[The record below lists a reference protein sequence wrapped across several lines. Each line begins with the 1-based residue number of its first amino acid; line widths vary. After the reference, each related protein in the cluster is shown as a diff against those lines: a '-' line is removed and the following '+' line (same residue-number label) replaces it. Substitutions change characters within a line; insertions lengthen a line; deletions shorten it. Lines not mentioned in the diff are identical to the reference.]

1 MGAASV
7 QAWQEP
13 ILLGMRVGSQEGGT
27 GPILSVSLL
36 PRTSRQ
42 AARGCSQ
49 HQEALRRGISQV
61 IGPGF

>member
-13 ILLGMRVGSQEGGT
+13 ILLGMRVGSQEGRT

-36 PRTSRQ
+36 PRTS
-42 AARGCSQ
+42 SQ

-61 IGPGF
+61 RGPGF